1 MTNLPRYFFHLTHSE
16 DVRDEAGIELA
27 GLHSA
32 KCHAVKMIADDLC
45 KTPEKFWVNEAYN
58 VSVTND
64 RGLALFSVEMLSVAA
79 PVLRTIKP

>member
-1 MTNLPRYFFHLTHSE
+1 M
-16 DVRDEAGIELA
+16 
-27 GLHSA
+27 
-32 KCHAVKMIADDLC
+32 KMIADDLC
-45 KTPEKFWVNEAYN
+45 KTPEKFWVNETYN